1 MQIPRHQ
8 IESSLCSKGFE
19 EERNSDHRR
28 FHHIYKGK
36 KTGISTKTSHGSERY
51 KEYQDPLLS
60 KIKRQLKLDSKEE
73 LKDFLFC
80 PMSGEEYNQKL
91 RSKGLLP
98 KSLNG

>member
-19 EERNSDHRR
+19 EERSSDHRR

-36 KTGISTKTSHGSERY
+36 KTGISTKTSHGSEKKY
-51 KEYQDPLLS
+51 KDYQDPLLG
-60 KIKRQLKLDSKEE
+60 KIKQQLKLDSKEE
-73 LKDFLFC
+73 LRDFLLC

-91 RSKGLLP
+91 RSKGFLP
-98 KSLNG
+98 E

>member
-1 MQIPRHQ
+1 MQIPREQ
-8 IESSLCSKGFE
+8 IESSLCSKGFKE
-19 EERNSDHRR
+19 DRGRDHRR

-73 LKDFLFC
+73 LKGLLLC

-98 KSLNG
+98 E